1 MNPSLLRTK
10 VNENTY
16 SQQSINSVSVAPE
29 HVALEPKIKAVVWDV
44 KTEQDGG
51 TTGSNNNG
59 NSFFLYSE
67 RKMDALTSIILHLVI
82 DSHQLF
88 LKSNTE
94 K

>member
-59 NSFFLYSE
+59 NSFFLYSATYYMNRE
-67 RKMDALTSIILHLVI
+67 ESIPTIPSRCQSFTNI
-82 DSHQLF
+82 ES
-88 LKSNTE
+88 
-94 K
+94 